1 MDTKNYPD
9 IVLEWMEIVKQSVRT
24 DTARMNEYLEKLK
37 HYAEDN
43 GSIYLIGYCF
53 YYQGNDAYSRA
64 EFDLAMECLTEA
76 LKYLSMAETWNMA
89 AHCYNIM
96 GNIAT
101 FQGDTSLA
109 IDCYVKGLS
118 MAHLYDIKSMEYNIR
133 SNIAN
138 IHMMMGD
145 YKNALDMLEIS
156 EKMTANGLEMP
167 DNQRS
172 VIAANLAVC
181 CTQLG
186 MLGRGSDY
194 LEKVKCFI
202 GANPDSKEQIMIY
215 ILETQYFNRT
225 GDIAARDEAIRKLNA
240 LNITNIDV
248 YDALTELS
256 DHAKLLLEIGKFDAF
271 NTLILRLEEL
281 AGNPTVNRYCL
292 ELRMKQCRILGD
304 DNTYAKLAVEY
315 YDVAQKREIE
325 RNRIASHNIVTRIR
339 LEEEETKRKD
349 AEKSNVVLKE
359 RSEHDA
365 LTGLNNRFKLNELS
379 EAAFQRAY
387 LSKKPLTVEI
397 LDIDCY
403 KYFNDNYGHQAG
415 DDCLVQIAHAI
426 RSMEEFPR
434 IHTARYGGD
443 EFVVVYEEYSLEEI
457 KKLAA
462 LLHQK
467 IADLNIEHKFSTVC
481 DRITISQ
488 GLFHKAPVAGNKLW
502 DFMYSADMALYIIKN
517 RSKNDFHIATDF
529 DVVRE
534 EYNAIKK

>member
-1 MDTKNYPD
+1 MGVKNYPD
-9 IVLEWMEIVKQSVRT
+9 IVLEWIEIIKQSVQK
-24 DTARMNEYLEKLK
+24 DAARMNEYIEKLR

-43 GSIYLIGYCF
+43 GSTYLIGYAF
-53 YYQGNDAYSRA
+53 YYQGLDAYSRA
-64 EFDLAMECLTEA
+64 ELDLAMESLTEA
-76 LKYLSMAETWNMA
+76 LKYLSMSETWNLVVR
-89 AHCYNIM
+89 CYNIV

-118 MAHLYDIKSMEYNIR
+118 MARQQDIKQMEYNIR

-138 IHMMMGD
+138 IHMMLSD
-145 YKNALDMLEIS
+145 YKNALDMLEMS
-156 EKMTANGLEMP
+156 AKMTADGLEIP

-186 MLGRGSDY
+186 MLDRAEDY
-194 LEKVKCFI
+194 LGKVKRFI
-202 GANPDSKEQIMIY
+202 GTDPSSKEQIMIY

-225 GDIAARDEAIRKLNA
+225 GDIAARDEAIQKLND

-256 DHAKLLLEIGKFDAF
+256 DHAKLLLDIGDFNSF
-271 NTLILRLEEL
+271 NTLILRIEQL
-281 AGNPTVNRYCL
+281 ADNPTVKRHCL
-292 ELRMKQCRILGD
+292 ELRMKHFRLTG
-304 DNTYAKLAVEY
+304 NNENYAKCAVEY
-315 YDVAQKREIE
+315 YDVAQEREIE

-403 KYFNDNYGHQAG
+403 KHFNDNYGHQAG

-457 KKLAA
+457 EKLAA

-467 IADLNIEHKFSTVC
+467 IADLLIEHKFSTVS

-488 GLFHKAPVAGNKLW
+488 GLFHKVPVAGNKLW

-517 RSKNDFHIATDF
+517 RCKNDFHIATDF

-534 EYNAIKK
+534 EYNALKK